1 MRQRLLLLHTPPW
14 LPSPCRTGLMP
25 PEETREGG
33 TMGYGTAAC
42 HTLLCIPTDTQDPD
56 AERWASRLPP
66 GFQCLEVLQAVP
78 DGLLCLIPARAGHCC
93 YQQNSCH
100 SCQTAAVPIRYTLL
114 RSNSHYSDQTAAILI
129 ITL

>member
-93 YQQNSCH
+93 YQLPTKQLSLLSNSCCSNQIH
-100 SCQTAAVPIRYTLL
+100 TTSIKQTLF
-114 RSNSHYSDQTAAILI
+114 
-129 ITL
+129 